1 MKTMLFGSLLAV
13 FLMLMIPN
21 VSAIEYKTIRDTN
34 KKIVDART
42 NEKLK
47 NFNGFIESLLKE
59 RIIDLKTEKPFYN
72 QFSNIYQNIQ
82 NILIFL
88 SYIINIF
95 GILLNIYALINTLE
109 QQLIQLHIVYL
120 IIHIILLLFTMKMDK
135 NSDGTGII
143 SLKIP

>member
-1 MKTMLFGSLLAV
+1 MKKTIVFGSLLAV

-21 VSAIEYKTIRDTN
+21 VSAIEYKTIRDTS

-59 RIIDLKTEKPFYN
+59 RIIDLKKEKPFYN

-120 IIHIILLLFTMKMDK
+120 IIHLILLLFTMKMDK
-135 NSDGTGII
+135 NSDGAGMIN
-143 SLKIP
+143 